1 MVIMLLLNAADSA
14 RRVMPLSD
22 FAIVNS
28 VFGKL
33 IADSTFLGYFGLTPS
48 SNMADIVAKIQKEM
62 EPTGLS
68 ANNIPLCCIY
78 PIPGVRSRANAIVYD
93 SMFEIAIYSNNSSSP
108 TKLTNIQVGTMVIGD
123 RARLLLHQVQLAGA
137 TFKVEFQ
144 TSFQT
149 TSNIA
154 GIKKYVMR
162 FKVGEVIE

>member
-1 MVIMLLLNAADSA
+1 ML
-14 RRVMPLSD
+14 PLSD
-22 FAIVNS
+22 FSIVNS

-33 IADSTFLGYFGLTPS
+33 IADSTFLGYFGLTS
-48 SNMADIVAKIQKEM
+48 ASAMADKVAKIQKEM
-62 EPTGLS
+62 EPSGLS

-93 SMFEIAIYSNNSSSP
+93 AMFEVAIYSNNSYSNV
-108 TKLTNIQVGTMVIGD
+108 KLTNLQYGTMVIGQ
-123 RARLLLHQVQLAGA
+123 RARELLHQVQLAGQ
-137 TFKVEFQ
+137 TLKVEFQ